1 MSDDSIERAAR
12 DAMDG
17 RGSKIVA
24 KTIYRKLRG
33 LGCADREMIAVA
45 SALLGLA
52 AEGIRTD
59 EITADAAE

>member
-12 DAMDG
+12 DAMSG
-17 RGSKIVA
+17 RPKIVA

-33 LGCADREMIAVA
+33 LGCEDRDMIAVA

-52 AEGIRTD
+52 ADGIRSD

>member
-33 LGCADREMIAVA
+33 LGCEDRDMIAVA

-52 AEGIRTD
+52 AAGIRDD

>member
-1 MSDDSIERAAR
+1 MSDDSIERAAQ
-12 DAMDG
+12 DAMNG

-33 LGCADREMIAVA
+33 LGCEDRDMIAVA

-52 AEGIRTD
+52 AAGIRSD

>member
-12 DAMDG
+12 EAIDG
-17 RGSKIVA
+17 RGSRIVA

-33 LGCADREMIAVA
+33 LGCEEREMIAVA

-52 AEGIRTD
+52 AEGMRGD
-59 EITADAAE
+59 DITADAAE

>member
-1 MSDDSIERAAR
+1 MSDDSIARAAQ
-12 DAMDG
+12 DSMNG

-33 LGCADREMIAVA
+33 LGCEDRDMIAVA

-52 AEGIRTD
+52 AEGMRSD

>member
-12 DAMDG
+12 EAIDG
-17 RGSKIVA
+17 RGSRIVA

-33 LGCADREMIAVA
+33 LGCEDREMIAVA

-52 AEGIRTD
+52 AEGMRGED
-59 EITADAAE
+59 ITADAAE